1 MTDDLLTLRIR
12 SITYEAAGIIS
23 LDLRPVDGG
32 SLPGFTAGAHI
43 DLSLPGGLSRSYSLV
58 NPEGERHRY
67 VVAVNRDRASRGGSR
82 AVHEVLKAGDLIRVT
97 APRNNFA
104 LAASA
109 AHSVLIAGGI
119 GITPLWCMVQT
130 LVAQGRSWE
139 LHYAVRDR
147 ASAAFLEAL
156 QQWPERL
163 HLHVDAEAGRVLDVG
178 AIVARAPAG
187 AHLYAC
193 GPGPLLD
200 AFTAATAG
208 LPAEQVHLER
218 FSSDA
223 APATGGGF
231 TVVLARSG
239 REIAV
244 PPGKTI
250 LEAVR
255 EAGIN
260 APSSC
265 EEGICG
271 TCEVRV
277 IAGIPDH
284 RDMVL
289 SKAEQAANTVMMI
302 CCSGA
307 KSPTLTIDL

>member
-97 APRNNFA
+97 APRNNFP

-307 KSPTLTIDL
+307 KSPSLTIDL